1 MAISRAQ
8 LAKELEPGLNALF
21 GMEYDR
27 YENEH
32 AEIFDTE
39 SSDRAFEEEVL
50 IVGFGNAS
58 VKEEGQGVEFDSAS
72 EGFTARYTHETVAL
86 AFSLTEEA
94 VEDNL
99 YDRLGARYTK
109 ALARSMAHTKQ
120 VKAANVLNNAFSSS
134 FAGGDGVSLINTAHP
149 LANGGT
155 LANRATTMA
164 DLNETSLE
172 NALISISTFVDDR
185 NMILAMRGTKLIVPP
200 QLQFV
205 ADRLLETPGR
215 VGTADNDINAIRN
228 MGLLPEGYAV
238 NHFLTD
244 TDAFFILTDCPD
256 GFKHFERTPITTS
269 MEGDFDTGN
278 VRYKARERYS
288 FGFSNPRCVFGSQ
301 GSLIRFHVKQCG
313 VA

>member
-21 GMEYDR
+21 GMEYAR

-32 AEIFDTE
+32 AEIFETE
-39 SSDRAFEEEVL
+39 ASDRAFEEEVL
-50 IVGFGNAS
+50 IVGFGNAETKS
-58 VKEEGQGVEFDSAS
+58 EGQSVNYDSAS
-72 EGFTARYTHETVAL
+72 EGFTARYTHETIAL
-86 AFSLTEEA
+86 GFALTEEA

-134 FAGGDGVSLINTAHP
+134 FTGGDGVSLINTSHP
-149 LANGGT
+149 LAGGGT
-155 LANRATTMA
+155 LANRQTTMA

-185 NMILAMRGTKLIVPP
+185 NMILALQGTKLIIPP

-205 ADRLLETPGR
+205 ADRLLESPGR
-215 VGTADNDINAIRN
+215 VGTSDNAINAVRN
-228 MGLLPEGYAV
+228 MGLLPQGYSV

-244 TDAFFILTDCPD
+244 TDAFFILTDVPD
-256 GFKHFERTPITTS
+256 GFKHFERTPISTS

-301 GSLIRFHVKQCG
+301 G
-313 VA
+313 A